1 MLIDI
6 TKEDLEQIMKL
17 FPITSKW
24 LNMLAEEERIHND
37 FMKKAQEIIGNSL
50 CNYLKNHMMVDQIL
64 VLQVIGLLRI
74 KTYFRFAYYDFQK
87 EVEKLFTLML
97 LMLILGGLKVK

>member
-1 MLIDI
+1 MFSMFLKVSLYVIILVYTNIRFMENI

-24 LNMLAEEERIHND
+24 LNMLAEEERIHNE

-50 CNYLKNHMMVDQIL
+50 
-64 VLQVIGLLRI
+64 
-74 KTYFRFAYYDFQK
+74 
-87 EVEKLFTLML
+87 
-97 LMLILGGLKVK
+97 

>member
-24 LNMLAEEERIHND
+24 LNMLAEEERIHN
-37 FMKKAQEIIGNSL
+37 EII
-50 CNYLKNHMMVDQIL
+50 
-64 VLQVIGLLRI
+64 
-74 KTYFRFAYYDFQK
+74 
-87 EVEKLFTLML
+87 
-97 LMLILGGLKVK
+97 

>member
-17 FPITSKW
+17 LPITSKW
-24 LNMLAEEERIHND
+24 LNMLAEEERIHNE

-50 CNYLKNHMMVDQIL
+50 
-64 VLQVIGLLRI
+64 
-74 KTYFRFAYYDFQK
+74 
-87 EVEKLFTLML
+87 
-97 LMLILGGLKVK
+97 